1 MIVYKIRYKLLSN
14 TYLSGT
20 PYYNKYDSNGRIFTK
35 LGHLRSFITSVLK
48 NPRRASDIEHWEII
62 EYELSV
68 RDIKQIHEVVKP
80 EKIIELLKS

>member
-1 MIVYKIRYKLLSN
+1 
-14 TYLSGT
+14 
-20 PYYNKYDSNGRIFTK
+20 
-35 LGHLRSFITSVLK
+35 VLK